1 MNPNLLIV
9 VARAPDTGTTK
20 TRLGATIGADRA
32 CALYRAFLADVA
44 HRFTPQLGMDPGY
57 DFAWGYTPAEA
68 DFRGTIAAVSGRPN
82 DDTTIFVTQVGD
94 TLNDR
99 LTKLFRWGFD
109 RGHQRVAIMAS
120 DSPQLP
126 LRAATEAFSSLG
138 RNDVTIGRVA
148 DGGYYLVGLSRFSDL
163 LIDLPMSTS
172 GAADAVAGRAHLL
185 ALRFGEITPS
195 FDVDEA
201 SDLRLLYAALAPDGA
216 AAPATWTALHRL
228 GLVIHESHSS
238 GEDMA
243 DQAAFADDE
252 IASATRCRSRLP

>member
-9 VARAPDTGTTK
+9 VARSPAAGTTK

-44 HRFTPQLGMDPGY
+44 ARFAPAPGRMLDY
-57 DFAWGYTPAEA
+57 DFAWGFTPAEA
-68 DFRGTIAAVSGRPN
+68 DFRGALAALTGRVVDGAAV
-82 DDTTIFVTQVGD
+82 FVAQDGN

-99 LTKLFRWGFD
+99 LTNLFRWGFD
-109 RGHQRVAIMAS
+109 RGHRRVAIMAS

-126 LRAATEAFSSLG
+126 LRAATEAFSNLG

-172 GAADAVAGRAHLL
+172 NAADAVFARATGLG
-185 ALRFGEITPS
+185 LRFGEITPS
-195 FDVDEA
+195 CDVDEA
-201 SDLRLLYAALAPDGA
+201 ADLRLLYAALLPDGS
-216 AAPATWTALHRL
+216 AAPATWAAFHRL
-228 GLVIHESHSS
+228 GLTPYGLS
-238 GEDMA
+238 GAGPSVFEHMA
-243 DQAAFADDE
+243 PSDD
-252 IASATRCRSRLP
+252 